1 MRIASSVHTQSG
13 GISATV
19 MALTAL
25 GGFAAGALV
34 AGVVALAPHSASGS
48 NASARISAELGAPPS
63 AAGPPPASTEAPP
76 PPAVPA
82 TAAWSFEAATPRP
95 RGGLGRKRPDLLS
108 APEGWTYD
116 PGP

>member
-1 MRIASSVHTQSG
+1 MTIASSIHTQSG

-25 GGFAAGALV
+25 GSFAAGAL
-34 AGVVALAPHSASGS
+34 VALAPHSASGS

-82 TAAWSFEAATPRP
+82 TAAWSFEAATPQP
-95 RGGLGRKRPDLLS
+95 RGGLGRKRPDRLS
-108 APEGWTYD
+108 APEGWTYE